1 MNVEELLKLWS
12 EKSKPNDMSQL
23 RNDVKVVA
31 DLSTIIVEEFE
42 NAGFSREEA
51 LIILTEI
58 IKANKQ

>member
-23 RNDVKVVA
+23 RNDVKEVA

-42 NAGFSREEA
+42 NAGFSRAEA
-51 LIILTEI
+51 LILLTEI

>member
-42 NAGFSREEA
+42 NAGFSRAEA
-51 LIILTEI
+51 LILLTEI

>member
-23 RNDVKVVA
+23 RNDVKEVA
-31 DLSTIIVEEFE
+31 DLSAMIIEEFE
-42 NAGFSREEA
+42 NAGFSRAEA

-58 IKANKQ
+58 IKANKH

>member
-23 RNDVKVVA
+23 RNDIKEVA

-42 NAGFSREEA
+42 NAGFSRAEA

-58 IKANKQ
+58 IKANKC

>member
-12 EKSKPNDMSQL
+12 DKSKPNDMSQL
-23 RNDVKVVA
+23 RNDVKEVA

-42 NAGFSREEA
+42 NAGFSRAEA
-51 LIILTEI
+51 LILLTEI